1 MSRTVLNSF
10 TNLDSVLPQSRCAV
24 HCLLEIQGF
33 VSVSLLLRFSFDARL
48 GDISTQRII
57 QQVCKED
64 SVWQRGKLRLWE
76 YKWLTEAHK
85 SPWLHTG
92 TLKHSSQN
100 TGSEDGTLRGAHNC
114 LEFYFIDCLAPICP
128 FYLYFH
134 HFRVWHGLR
143 LEMLGLKSFLD
154 VSRIKCH
161 LSSS

>member
-64 SVWQRGKLRLWE
+64 SV
-76 YKWLTEAHK
+76 
-85 SPWLHTG
+85 
-92 TLKHSSQN
+92 
-100 TGSEDGTLRGAHNC
+100 
-114 LEFYFIDCLAPICP
+114 
-128 FYLYFH
+128 
-134 HFRVWHGLR
+134 
-143 LEMLGLKSFLD
+143 
-154 VSRIKCH
+154 
-161 LSSS
+161 